1 MIINKAMIK
10 IIEKT
15 LQLKM
20 QDIRNEDALLRA
32 FIALYKR
39 GGGGKNRK

>member
-1 MIINKAMIK
+1 MIINKAIIK

-20 QDIRNEDALLRA
+20 QDITNEDALLRA
-32 FIALYKR
+32 FIALAIFCLKFFLDW
-39 GGGGKNRK
+39 